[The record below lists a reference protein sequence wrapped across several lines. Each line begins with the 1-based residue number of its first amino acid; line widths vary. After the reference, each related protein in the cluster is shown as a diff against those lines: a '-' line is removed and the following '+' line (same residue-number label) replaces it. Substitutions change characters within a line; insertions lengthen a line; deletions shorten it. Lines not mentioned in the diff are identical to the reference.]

1 MTASRASP
9 HQQRLRAIK
18 GFRLITSDLPRLAAF
33 YRDVLGF
40 AVVGD
45 IKPIGREEMGLLG
58 LQGGG
63 RRQDLSIGSQTV
75 AIDEFEIEGRAYP
88 PDTDAASLW
97 FQHLALV
104 VVEIAEAHARLRDLA
119 PISIAGPQQLP
130 ASSGGVQA
138 FKFRDPDG
146 HPLELLQFPQD
157 DTPTTWKDKFL
168 APGQIS
174 LGVDHS
180 AISVH
185 DADTSVAFYEGLAL
199 KRGKRTFNAGAAQ
212 QRLDDLQ
219 NVEVSVV
226 PMIPDTAEPHLE
238 LLAYLVPRRDRI
250 LPSRANDVAATRILW
265 RGDKADLL
273 RDPDGHLQQI
283 EP

>member
-88 PDTDAASLW
+88 PDTDAASPAGSNISPWSLSRSRKRMPDCATSPRSRSLGRSSCPP
-97 FQHLALV
+97 HLAAFRPSSFAILTGTLSNCCSFRKT
-104 VVEIAEAHARLRDLA
+104 IRRRHGRINFWRPARFRSASIIRRLA
-119 PISIAGPQQLP
+119 STTPNEC
-130 ASSGGVQA
+130 
-138 FKFRDPDG
+138 R
-146 HPLELLQFPQD
+146 LL
-157 DTPTTWKDKFL
+157 
-168 APGQIS
+168 
-174 LGVDHS
+174 
-180 AISVH
+180 
-185 DADTSVAFYEGLAL
+185 
-199 KRGKRTFNAGAAQ
+199 
-212 QRLDDLQ
+212 
-219 NVEVSVV
+219 
-226 PMIPDTAEPHLE
+226 
-238 LLAYLVPRRDRI
+238 
-250 LPSRANDVAATRILW
+250 
-265 RGDKADLL
+265 
-273 RDPDGHLQQI
+273 
-283 EP
+283 